1 MKKILSFIMFLSLFA
16 FAEITPEFQAFAP
29 NFMKLDKAVKGY
41 HDFTLKVDVA
51 PWSFTY
57 KGQVKA
63 PNGDPY
69 LLYDGIDAGDVFI
82 VIAYV
87 PAPVQGPEGDEYQA
101 GIFDI
106 MIYYTD
112 GTEELAATIK
122 NASVELLP
130 PLSADQWAKESM
142 AAAKNAGGAGTVWTN
157 SKYAKAITV
166 ASADPLDKD
175 KLLAAKKA
183 KKDKQK
189 KALEEKR
196 AREAALAAEEDNK
209 RANKSKMA
217 REQAKRDSIAAVKK
231 AAKKRKI
238 VEEEAVDEDAEEP
251 APVVKK
257 KRKKVIVEE
266 EATDE
271 DDESLTPKERKKLAI
286 KARKAKMQKAAIAE
300 DEAVDEDAEEPA
312 PVVKKKK
319 KVVEPAVEEDS
330 TDEEAPVV
338 KKKKKKKK
346 KVVVEDEYDDEE

>member
-1 MKKILSFIMFLSLFA
+1 MKKILSFVMFLSLFA

-29 NFMKLDKAVKGY
+29 NFMKLDKVVKGY

-51 PWSFTY
+51 PWSFVY

-112 GTEELAATIK
+112 GSEELAATIK

-142 AAAKNAGGAGTVWTN
+142 DAAKSAGEVIGTIWTD

-183 KKDKQK
+183 KKEKQK

-196 AREAALAAEEDNK
+196 AREAALTAEEDDK
-209 RANKSKMA
+209 RPNKSKMA

-231 AAKKRKI
+231 AAKKRKAI
-238 VEEEAVDEDAEEP
+238 
-251 APVVKK
+251 
-257 KRKKVIVEE
+257 
-266 EATDE
+266 TE
-271 DDESLTPKERKKLAI
+271 DDENLTPKERKKLAV
-286 KARKAKMQKAAIAE
+286 KARKAKRQKAAIVENEVKEDNAE
-300 DEAVDEDAEEPA
+300 A
-312 PVVKKKK
+312 P
-319 KVVEPAVEEDS
+319 
-330 TDEEAPVV
+330 APVV

-346 KVVVEDEYDDEE
+346 KVVVEDEYNDEE